1 MLLAGAV
8 MDIPFTTDVLDATS
22 NISYTNLFDNGT
34 SASIPLSEMASLIPA
49 CGGYLVREA
58 NDLFVP
64 FDKVG
69 SSVGVSSHR
78 G

>member
-1 MLLAGAV
+1 MG
-8 MDIPFTTDVLDATS
+8 IPFPTDVSDSSS
-22 NISYTNLFDNGT
+22 NISYTILFDNGT